1 MKLRDLL
8 AFKVDVLIEI
18 KIGGEV
24 DNEISGR
31 INIRKDFILRVGGFG
46 WSSCPGYV
54 YTVEP
59 R

>member
-1 MKLRDLL
+1 MTLRDLL
-8 AFKVDVLIEI
+8 AFKVGVRIEI

-31 INIRKDFILRVGGFG
+31 INIRKDLILRVGSFR
-46 WSSCPGYV
+46 WSSSPGYV